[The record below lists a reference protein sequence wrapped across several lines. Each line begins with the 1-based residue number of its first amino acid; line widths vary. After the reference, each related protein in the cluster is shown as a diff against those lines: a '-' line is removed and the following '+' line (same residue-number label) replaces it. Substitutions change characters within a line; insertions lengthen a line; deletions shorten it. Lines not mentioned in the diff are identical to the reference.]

1 MEINPFISKLQTLI
15 DQEDLLNLG
24 REAQD
29 LKTRF
34 DDFILEEERKDQ
46 VNALNAA
53 ESGEVYENLDFS
65 PLKQAFYELY
75 DAFKTKRNQQKT
87 LKEALE
93 KENLKLKRSLI
104 TRLQDVIENEENIGV
119 AYNAQKEIH
128 ETWKKIGDIPRDKRD
143 EVQRDYSR
151 MLEIF
156 FHNMKIYRELKDHD
170 YHRNAQLKLSL
181 INQLEALKNSNAI
194 KDMESA
200 LKTLQN
206 EWEEIGPVLN
216 DDWEKLKVH
225 YWDSVRAVYEK
236 INQFYNERRNTQL
249 DNLAK
254 KKELVTE
261 IHAVNSKLDEI
272 DSSKSWEK
280 ATEKVIK
287 TQNDWKSIGQA
298 PRKEN
303 DEVWKEFR
311 AACDVFFEAKKAF
324 YKVIE
329 GKQKEVVEKKRKL
342 IDQAKSIQESTDW
355 KATSE
360 KLIRLQKEWKNS
372 GNSGQRFEN
381 KLWSE
386 FRAACDVF
394 FNARE
399 ESLKEQQSA
408 LIANVELKKQVIEKL
423 ANIELSG
430 DKKADLIILKEI
442 NEEFKAIGNVPNEHR
457 DELNLLFRKTM
468 DSHYENL
475 NIDSNEKELI
485 LFKARFDTLSS
496 GSNRVDFIQ
505 KERSAVRKQIDQL
518 NAEAIQMETNLSFF
532 SRSKGADNLRKEVD
546 QKISAIQQKIEGLK
560 RKLKAIPSE

>member
-1 MEINPFISKLQTLI
+1 METNPFVRELTTLI
-15 DQEDLLNLG
+15 NQEDVLNLG
-24 REAQD
+24 REAQEI
-29 LKTRF
+29 KTRF

-46 VNALNAA
+46 VNVLNAA
-53 ESGEVYENLDFS
+53 ESGETYESQDFS

-75 DAFKTKRNQQKT
+75 DAFKNKRNQQKA
-87 LKEALE
+87 LKDALE

-104 TRLQDVIENEENIGV
+104 IRLQEVIENEENIGV

-194 KDMESA
+194 KDMEST

-206 EWEEIGPVLN
+206 EWEEIGPVHN
-216 DDWEKLKVH
+216 DEWEKLKTL
-225 YWDSVRAVYEK
+225 YWDAVRAVYEK
-236 INQFYNERRNTQL
+236 INLFYNERRNTQL

-254 KKELVTE
+254 KKELVAE
-261 IHAVNSKLDEI
+261 ICVINSKLDEL

-280 ATEKVIK
+280 ATEKIIK
-287 TQNDWKSIGQA
+287 TQNDWKLIGQA

-303 DEVWKEFR
+303 DEIWKEFR
-311 AACDVFFEAKKAF
+311 AACDVFFEGKKAY
-324 YKVIE
+324 YKEIE

-342 IDQAKSIQESTDW
+342 IDQAKNIQNSTDW
-355 KATSE
+355 KTTSE

-372 GNSGQRFEN
+372 GNAGQRFEN
-381 KLWSE
+381 KLWAE

-399 ESLKEQQSA
+399 ENLKEQQSA
-408 LIANVELKKQVIEKL
+408 LLANVDLKKQVINKL
-423 ANIELSG
+423 VNIELSG
-430 DKKADLIILKEI
+430 DKKADLTILKEI
-442 NEEFKAIGNVPNEHR
+442 NEEFKAIGNIPNEQR
-457 DELNLLFRKTM
+457 DEINLLFRKTM
-468 DSHYENL
+468 DAHYEKL
-475 NIDSNEKELI
+475 NIDAGEKELI
-485 LFKARFDTLSS
+485 LFKSRFDTLPS
-496 GSNRVDFIQ
+496 GPNRVDFIQ
-505 KERSAVRKQIDQL
+505 KERSALRKQIDQL
-518 NAEAIQMETNLSFF
+518 HSEAIQMETNLSFF
-532 SRSKGADNLRKEVD
+532 SRSKGADSLRKEVD
-546 QKISAIQQKIEGLK
+546 QKIGVIQQKIEVLK

>member
-1 MEINPFISKLQTLI
+1 MEINPFVSKLQTLI

-29 LKTRF
+29 LKNRF

-46 VNALNAA
+46 VNALNAV

-216 DDWEKLKVH
+216 DEWEKLKVH

-236 INQFYNERRNTQL
+236 INQFYNERRNIQL

-254 KKELVTE
+254 KKELVTQ
-261 IHAVNSKLDEI
+261 IHTVNSKLDEI

-329 GKQKEVVEKKRKL
+329 GKQKELVEKKRKL

-408 LIANVELKKQVIEKL
+408 LIANVELKKQVIDKL

-430 DKKADLIILKEI
+430 DKKEDLIILKEI

-457 DELNLLFRKTM
+457 DELNHLFRKTM

-496 GSNRVDFIQ
+496 GSNRADFIQ

>member
-1 MEINPFISKLQTLI
+1 MEINPFVSKLQTLI

-29 LKTRF
+29 LKNRF

-46 VNALNAA
+46 VNALNAV

>member
-1 MEINPFISKLQTLI
+1 MEINPFVSKLQTLI

-408 LIANVELKKQVIEKL
+408 LIANVELKKQVIDKL

>member
-1 MEINPFISKLQTLI
+1 METNPFVSELAILI
-15 DQEDLLNLG
+15 NQEDLLNLS
-24 REAQD
+24 REAQE

-46 VNALNAA
+46 VNALNAE
-53 ESGEVYENLDFS
+53 ESGETYEKQDFS

-75 DAFKTKRNQQKT
+75 DVFKAKRNQQKA
-87 LKEALE
+87 LKDALE

-104 TRLQDVIENEENIGV
+104 HRLQEVIENEENIGV

-128 ETWKKIGDIPRDKRD
+128 ETWKKVGDIPRDKRD

-181 INQLEALKNSNAI
+181 INQLETLKNSTAI
-194 KDMESA
+194 KDMEST
-200 LKTLQN
+200 LKALQN
-206 EWEEIGPVLN
+206 EWEEIGPVHN
-216 DDWEKLKVH
+216 DEWEKLKTL
-225 YWDSVRAVYEK
+225 YWDAVRAVYEK
-236 INQFYNERRNTQL
+236 INQFYNERRNAQL

-254 KKELVTE
+254 KNELVAE
-261 IHAVNSKLDEI
+261 IHSITSKLEEL
-272 DSSKSWEK
+272 DSSRTWEK

-287 TQNDWKSIGQA
+287 IQNDWKLIGQA

-303 DEVWKEFR
+303 DEVWKDFR

-324 YKVIE
+324 YKEIE
-329 GKQKEVVEKKRKL
+329 GKQKEVVDKKRKL
-342 IDQAKSIQESTDW
+342 IDQAKSIQNSTDW
-355 KATSE
+355 KGTSE

-372 GNSGQRFEN
+372 GNAGHRFEN
-381 KLWSE
+381 KLWAE

-399 ESLKEQQSA
+399 ESLKEQQSV

-423 ANIELSG
+423 ENIQLSG
-430 DKKADLIILKEI
+430 DKKTDLTLLKDLT
-442 NEEFKAIGNVPNEHR
+442 EEFKAIGNIPNEQR
-457 DELNLLFRKTM
+457 DELNSSFRNKM
-468 DSHYENL
+468 DNL
-475 NIDSNEKELI
+475 YGKLDIDATEKELI
-485 LFKARFDTLSS
+485 LFKARFDSFPS
-496 GSNRVDFIQ
+496 GQNRSDFIQ
-505 KERSAVRKQIDQL
+505 KERSSLRKQIDQL

-532 SRSKGADNLRKEVD
+532 SRSKGAENLRKEVD
-546 QKISAIQQKIEGLK
+546 QKIAVLQQKIDSLK

>member
-1 MEINPFISKLQTLI
+1 METNPFLSELSALI
-15 DQEDLLNLG
+15 NQEEVLNLG

-29 LKTRF
+29 IKSRF

-53 ESGEVYENLDFS
+53 ETGEVYENQDFS
-65 PLKQAFYELY
+65 TLKQAFYDLY
-75 DAFKTKRNQQKT
+75 DAFKNKRNQQKV
-87 LKEALE
+87 LKDALE

-104 TRLQDVIENEENIGV
+104 ERLQEVIENEENIGA

-128 ETWKKIGDIPRDKRD
+128 ETWKKVGDIPRDKRD
-143 EVQRDYSR
+143 EIQRDYSR

-194 KDMESA
+194 KDMEGV

-206 EWEEIGPVLN
+206 EWEEIGPVHN
-216 DDWEKLKVH
+216 EEWEKLKTN
-225 YWDSVRAVYEK
+225 YWDAVRAVYEK
-236 INQFYNERRNTQL
+236 INQFYNERRNSQL

-254 KKELVTE
+254 KNELVSQ
-261 IHAVNSKLDEI
+261 IRLVIDKLAEY

-280 ATEKVIK
+280 ATEQVIK
-287 TQNDWKSIGQA
+287 TQNDWKLIGQA

-303 DEVWKEFR
+303 DDVWKEFR
-311 AACDVFFEAKKAF
+311 AACDVFFEAKKEF
-324 YKVIE
+324 FKVIE
-329 GKQKEVVEKKRKL
+329 TKQKEVVDKKRKL

-355 KATSE
+355 KGTSE

-372 GNSGQRFEN
+372 GNAGQRFEN
-381 KLWSE
+381 KLWAE

-399 ESLKEQQSA
+399 ENLKEQQSA
-408 LIANVELKKQVIEKL
+408 LVVNADLKKQLVDKISQL
-423 ANIELSG
+423 ELTG
-430 DKKADLIILKEI
+430 DKKADLTTLKEL
-442 NEEFKAIGNVPNEHR
+442 NDEFKAIGNVPNEQR
-457 DELNLLFRKTM
+457 DEINQLFRKGM
-468 DSHYENL
+468 DSQYEKL

-485 LFKARFDTLSS
+485 LFKSRFDTVPS
-496 GSNRVDFIQ
+496 GSNRMDFIQ
-505 KERSAVRKQIDQL
+505 KERSALRKQIDQL

-546 QKISAIQQKIEGLK
+546 QKVGVIQQKIEVLK

>member
-1 MEINPFISKLQTLI
+1 MEINPFVSKLQTLI

-46 VNALNAA
+46 VNALNAV

-408 LIANVELKKQVIEKL
+408 LIANVELKKQVIDKL

-430 DKKADLIILKEI
+430 DKKEDLIILKEI

-457 DELNLLFRKTM
+457 DELNHLFRKTM

-496 GSNRVDFIQ
+496 GSNRADFIQ

>member
-1 MEINPFISKLQTLI
+1 MEINPFVSKLQTLI

-29 LKTRF
+29 LKNRF

-46 VNALNAA
+46 VNALNAV

-408 LIANVELKKQVIEKL
+408 LIANVDLKKQVIDKL

>member
-65 PLKQAFYELY
+65 PLKQAFFELY

-355 KATSE
+355 KTTSE

-372 GNSGQRFEN
+372 GNAGQRFEN

-386 FRAACDVF
+386 FRAACDMF

-408 LIANVELKKQVIEKL
+408 LIANVELKKQVIDKL

>member
-1 MEINPFISKLQTLI
+1 METNPFVSELSALI
-15 DQEDLLNLG
+15 NQEEVLNLG

-29 LKTRF
+29 IKTRF
-34 DDFILEEERKDQ
+34 DDFMLEEERKDQ

-53 ESGEVYENLDFS
+53 ETGEVYENQDFS
-65 PLKQAFYELY
+65 TLKQAFYYLY
-75 DAFKTKRNQQKT
+75 DAFKNKRNQQKV
-87 LKEALE
+87 LKDALE

-104 TRLQDVIENEENIGV
+104 ERLQQVIENEENIGA

-128 ETWKKIGDIPRDKRD
+128 ETWKKVGDIPRDKRD
-143 EVQRDYSR
+143 EIQRDYSR

-194 KDMESA
+194 KDMEGA

-206 EWEEIGPVLN
+206 EWEEIGPVHN
-216 DDWEKLKVH
+216 EEWEKLKTN
-225 YWDSVRAVYEK
+225 YWDAVRAVYEK
-236 INQFYNERRNTQL
+236 INQFYNERRNSQL

-254 KKELVTE
+254 KNELVSQ
-261 IHAVNSKLDEI
+261 IRLINDKLAEY

-280 ATEKVIK
+280 ATEQIIK
-287 TQNDWKSIGQA
+287 TQNDWKLIGQA

-303 DEVWKEFR
+303 DDVWKEFR
-311 AACDVFFEAKKAF
+311 AACDVFFEAKKEF
-324 YKVIE
+324 FKVIE
-329 GKQKEVVEKKRKL
+329 TKQKEVVDKKRKL

-355 KATSE
+355 KGTSE

-372 GNSGQRFEN
+372 GNAGQRFEN
-381 KLWSE
+381 KLWAE

-399 ESLKEQQSA
+399 ENLKEQQSA
-408 LIANVELKKQVIEKL
+408 LVVNADLKKQLIDKISQL
-423 ANIELSG
+423 ELTG
-430 DKKADLIILKEI
+430 DKKADLTTLKEL
-442 NEEFKAIGNVPNEHR
+442 NDEFKAIGNVPNEQR
-457 DELNLLFRKTM
+457 DEINQLFRKGM
-468 DSHYENL
+468 DSQYEKL

-485 LFKARFDTLSS
+485 LFKSRFDTVPS
-496 GSNRVDFIQ
+496 GSNRMDFIQ
-505 KERSAVRKQIDQL
+505 KERSALRKQIDQL

-546 QKISAIQQKIEGLK
+546 QKVGVIQQKIEVLK

>member
-1 MEINPFISKLQTLI
+1 
-15 DQEDLLNLG
+15 
-24 REAQD
+24 
-29 LKTRF
+29 
-34 DDFILEEERKDQ
+34 
-46 VNALNAA
+46 
-53 ESGEVYENLDFS
+53 
-65 PLKQAFYELY
+65 
-75 DAFKTKRNQQKT
+75 
-87 LKEALE
+87 
-93 KENLKLKRSLI
+93 
-104 TRLQDVIENEENIGV
+104 
-119 AYNAQKEIH
+119 
-128 ETWKKIGDIPRDKRD
+128 
-143 EVQRDYSR
+143 
-151 MLEIF
+151 
-156 FHNMKIYRELKDHD
+156 MKIYRELKDHD

-216 DDWEKLKVH
+216 DEWEKLKVH

-261 IHAVNSKLDEI
+261 IHTVNSKLDEI

-287 TQNDWKSIGQA
+287 TQNDWKLIGQA

-311 AACDVFFEAKKAF
+311 AACDLFFEAKKAF

-408 LIANVELKKQVIEKL
+408 LIANIELKKQVIDKL

-496 GSNRVDFIQ
+496 GSNRADFIQ

>member
-1 MEINPFISKLQTLI
+1 MEINPFVSKLQTLI

-29 LKTRF
+29 LKNRF

-46 VNALNAA
+46 VNALNAV

-399 ESLKEQQSA
+399 ESLKEQQSD

-442 NEEFKAIGNVPNEHR
+442 NEEFKAIGNVPNEQR

-468 DSHYENL
+468 DAHYENL

-496 GSNRVDFIQ
+496 GSNRADFIQ
-505 KERSAVRKQIDQL
+505 KERSTLRKQIDQL

>member
-1 MEINPFISKLQTLI
+1 MEINPFVSKLQTLI

-29 LKTRF
+29 LKNRF

-46 VNALNAA
+46 VNALNAV

-249 DNLAK
+249 DNLVK
-254 KKELVTE
+254 KKELVAE
-261 IHAVNSKLDEI
+261 IHVVNSKLDEI

-287 TQNDWKSIGQA
+287 TQNDWKLIGQA

-324 YKVIE
+324 YKDIE

-408 LIANVELKKQVIEKL
+408 LIVNVELKKQVIDKL

>member
-1 MEINPFISKLQTLI
+1 MEINPFVSKLQTLI

-29 LKTRF
+29 LKNRF

-46 VNALNAA
+46 VNALNAV

-216 DDWEKLKVH
+216 DEWEKLKVH

-236 INQFYNERRNTQL
+236 INQFYNERRNIQL

-254 KKELVTE
+254 KKELVTQ
-261 IHAVNSKLDEI
+261 IHTVNSKLDEI

-408 LIANVELKKQVIEKL
+408 LIANVELKKQVIDKL

-430 DKKADLIILKEI
+430 DKKEDLIILKEI

-496 GSNRVDFIQ
+496 GSNRADFIQ

>member
-1 MEINPFISKLQTLI
+1 METNPFVSELSALI
-15 DQEDLLNLG
+15 NQEEVLNLG

-29 LKTRF
+29 IKTRF
-34 DDFILEEERKDQ
+34 DDFMLEEERKDQ

-53 ESGEVYENLDFS
+53 ETGEVYENQDFS
-65 PLKQAFYELY
+65 TLKQAFYDLY
-75 DAFKTKRNQQKT
+75 DAFKNKRNQQKV
-87 LKEALE
+87 LKDALE

-104 TRLQDVIENEENIGV
+104 ERLQEVIENEENIGA

-128 ETWKKIGDIPRDKRD
+128 ETWKKVGDIPRDKRD
-143 EVQRDYSR
+143 EIQRDYSR

-194 KDMESA
+194 KDMEGA

-206 EWEEIGPVLN
+206 EWEEIGPVHN
-216 DDWEKLKVH
+216 EEWEKLKTN
-225 YWDSVRAVYEK
+225 YWDAVRAVYEK
-236 INQFYNERRNTQL
+236 INQFYNERRNSQL

-254 KKELVTE
+254 KNELVSQ
-261 IHAVNSKLDEI
+261 IRLINDKLAEY

-280 ATEKVIK
+280 ATEQVIK
-287 TQNDWKSIGQA
+287 TQNDWKLIGQA

-303 DEVWKEFR
+303 DDVWKEFR
-311 AACDVFFEAKKAF
+311 AACDVFFESKKEF
-324 YKVIE
+324 FKVIE
-329 GKQKEVVEKKRKL
+329 AKQKEVVDKKRKL

-355 KATSE
+355 KGTSE

-372 GNSGQRFEN
+372 GNAGQRFEN
-381 KLWSE
+381 KLWAE

-399 ESLKEQQSA
+399 ENLKEQQSA
-408 LIANVELKKQVIEKL
+408 LVVNADLKKQLIDKISQL
-423 ANIELSG
+423 ELTG
-430 DKKADLIILKEI
+430 DKKADLTTLKEL
-442 NEEFKAIGNVPNEHR
+442 NDEFKAIGNVPNEQR
-457 DELNLLFRKTM
+457 DEINQLFRKGM
-468 DSHYENL
+468 DSQYEKL

-485 LFKARFDTLSS
+485 LFKSRFDTVPS
-496 GSNRVDFIQ
+496 GSNRMDFIQ
-505 KERSAVRKQIDQL
+505 KERSALRKQIDQL

-546 QKISAIQQKIEGLK
+546 QKVGVIQQKIEVLK

>member
-1 MEINPFISKLQTLI
+1 MEINPFVIKLQTLI

-104 TRLQDVIENEENIGV
+104 TRLQEVIENEENIGV

-236 INQFYNERRNTQL
+236 INQFYNERRNIQL

-261 IHAVNSKLDEI
+261 IHAINSKLDEI

-287 TQNDWKSIGQA
+287 TQNDWKLIGQA

-372 GNSGQRFEN
+372 GNAGQRFEN

-386 FRAACDVF
+386 FRAACDMF

-399 ESLKEQQSA
+399 ESLKQQQSA
-408 LIANVELKKQVIEKL
+408 LIANVELKKQVIDKL

-468 DSHYENL
+468 DSHYEHL

-485 LFKARFDTLSS
+485 LFKARFDTLPS
-496 GSNRVDFIQ
+496 GSNRADFIQ

>member
-311 AACDVFFEAKKAF
+311 VACDVFFEAKKAF

-355 KATSE
+355 KTTSE

-372 GNSGQRFEN
+372 GNAGQRFEN

-386 FRAACDVF
+386 FRAACDMF

-408 LIANVELKKQVIEKL
+408 LIANVELKKQVIDKL

>member
-1 MEINPFISKLQTLI
+1 MEINPFVSKLQTLI

-216 DDWEKLKVH
+216 DEWEKLKVH

-261 IHAVNSKLDEI
+261 IHTVNSKLDEI

-287 TQNDWKSIGQA
+287 TQNDWKLIGQA

-408 LIANVELKKQVIEKL
+408 LIANIELKKQVIDKL

-496 GSNRVDFIQ
+496 GSNRADFIQ

>member
-360 KLIRLQKEWKNS
+360 KLIRLQKDWKNS
-372 GNSGQRFEN
+372 GNAGQRFEN

-408 LIANVELKKQVIEKL
+408 LIANVELKKQVIDKL

>member
-1 MEINPFISKLQTLI
+1 MEINPFVSKLQTLI

-360 KLIRLQKEWKNS
+360 KLIRLQKDWKNS
-372 GNSGQRFEN
+372 GNAGQRFEN

-408 LIANVELKKQVIEKL
+408 LIANVELKKQVIDKL

>member
-1 MEINPFISKLQTLI
+1 MEINPFVIKLQTLI

-104 TRLQDVIENEENIGV
+104 TRLQEVIENEENIGV

-216 DDWEKLKVH
+216 DEWEKLKVH

-236 INQFYNERRNTQL
+236 INQFYNERRNIQL

-261 IHAVNSKLDEI
+261 IHAINSKLDEI

-287 TQNDWKSIGQA
+287 TQNDWKLIGQA

-355 KATSE
+355 KTTSE

-372 GNSGQRFEN
+372 GNAGQRFEN

-408 LIANVELKKQVIEKL
+408 LIANVELKKQVIDKL

-485 LFKARFDTLSS
+485 LFKARFDTLPS
-496 GSNRVDFIQ
+496 GSNRADFIQ

>member
-65 PLKQAFYELY
+65 PLKQAFFELY

-355 KATSE
+355 KTTSE

-372 GNSGQRFEN
+372 GNAGQRFEN

-386 FRAACDVF
+386 FRAACDMF

-408 LIANVELKKQVIEKL
+408 LIANVELKKQVIDKL

-442 NEEFKAIGNVPNEHR
+442 NEEFKAIGNVPNEQR

-468 DSHYENL
+468 DAHYENL

>member
-1 MEINPFISKLQTLI
+1 METNPFVSELSALI
-15 DQEDLLNLG
+15 NQEEVLNLG

-29 LKTRF
+29 IKTRF
-34 DDFILEEERKDQ
+34 DDFMLEEERKDQ

-53 ESGEVYENLDFS
+53 ETGEVYENQDFS
-65 PLKQAFYELY
+65 TLKQAFYDLY
-75 DAFKTKRNQQKT
+75 DAFKNKRNQQKV
-87 LKEALE
+87 LKDALE

-104 TRLQDVIENEENIGV
+104 ERLQEVIENEENIGA

-143 EVQRDYSR
+143 EIQRDYSR

-194 KDMESA
+194 KDMEGA

-206 EWEEIGPVLN
+206 EWEEIGPVHN
-216 DDWEKLKVH
+216 EEWEKLKTN
-225 YWDSVRAVYEK
+225 YWDAVRAVYEK
-236 INQFYNERRNTQL
+236 INQFYNERRNSQL

-254 KKELVTE
+254 KNELVSQ
-261 IHAVNSKLDEI
+261 IRLINDKLAEY

-280 ATEKVIK
+280 ATEQVIK
-287 TQNDWKSIGQA
+287 TQNDWKLIGQA

-303 DEVWKEFR
+303 DDVWKEFR
-311 AACDVFFEAKKAF
+311 AACDVFFESKKEF
-324 YKVIE
+324 FKVIE
-329 GKQKEVVEKKRKL
+329 AKQKEVVDKKRKL

-355 KATSE
+355 KGTSE

-372 GNSGQRFEN
+372 GNAGQRFEN
-381 KLWSE
+381 KLWAE

-399 ESLKEQQSA
+399 ENLKEQQSA
-408 LIANVELKKQVIEKL
+408 LVVNADLKKQLIDKISQL
-423 ANIELSG
+423 ELTG
-430 DKKADLIILKEI
+430 DKKADLTTLKEL
-442 NEEFKAIGNVPNEHR
+442 NDEFKAIGNVPNEQR
-457 DELNLLFRKTM
+457 DEINQLFRKGM
-468 DSHYENL
+468 DSQYEKL

-485 LFKARFDTLSS
+485 LFKSRFDTVPS
-496 GSNRVDFIQ
+496 GSNRMDFIQ
-505 KERSAVRKQIDQL
+505 KERSTLRKQIDQL

-546 QKISAIQQKIEGLK
+546 QKVGVIQQKIEVLK

>member
-1 MEINPFISKLQTLI
+1 METNPFVSELSALI
-15 DQEDLLNLG
+15 NQEEVLNLG

-29 LKTRF
+29 IKTRF
-34 DDFILEEERKDQ
+34 DDFMLEEERKDQ

-53 ESGEVYENLDFS
+53 ETGEVYENQDFS
-65 PLKQAFYELY
+65 TLKQAFYDLY
-75 DAFKTKRNQQKT
+75 DAFKNKRNQQKV
-87 LKEALE
+87 LKDALE

-104 TRLQDVIENEENIGV
+104 ERLQEVIENEENIGA

-143 EVQRDYSR
+143 EIQRDYSR

-194 KDMESA
+194 KDMEGA

-206 EWEEIGPVLN
+206 EWEEIGPVHN
-216 DDWEKLKVH
+216 EEWEKLKTN
-225 YWDSVRAVYEK
+225 YWDAVRAVYEK
-236 INQFYNERRNTQL
+236 INQFYNERRNSQL

-254 KKELVTE
+254 KNELVSQ
-261 IHAVNSKLDEI
+261 IRLINDKLAEY

-280 ATEKVIK
+280 ATEQVIK
-287 TQNDWKSIGQA
+287 TQNDWKLIGQA

-303 DEVWKEFR
+303 DDVWKEFR
-311 AACDVFFEAKKAF
+311 AACDVFFESKKEF
-324 YKVIE
+324 FKVIE
-329 GKQKEVVEKKRKL
+329 AKQKEVVDKKRKL

-355 KATSE
+355 KGTSE

-372 GNSGQRFEN
+372 GNAGQRFEN
-381 KLWSE
+381 KLWAE

-399 ESLKEQQSA
+399 ENLKEQQSA
-408 LIANVELKKQVIEKL
+408 LVVNADLKKQLIDKISQL
-423 ANIELSG
+423 ELTG
-430 DKKADLIILKEI
+430 DKKADLTTLKEL
-442 NEEFKAIGNVPNEHR
+442 NDEFKAIGNVPNEQR
-457 DELNLLFRKTM
+457 DEINQLFRKGM
-468 DSHYENL
+468 DSQYEKL

-485 LFKARFDTLSS
+485 LFKSRFDTVPS
-496 GSNRVDFIQ
+496 GSNRMDFIQ
-505 KERSAVRKQIDQL
+505 KERSALRKQIDQL

-546 QKISAIQQKIEGLK
+546 QKVGVIQQKIEVLK

>member
-1 MEINPFISKLQTLI
+1 METNPFVSELATLI
-15 DQEDLLNLG
+15 NQEDLLNLG
-24 REAQD
+24 RDAQE

-46 VNALNAA
+46 VNAMNAA
-53 ESGEVYENLDFS
+53 ESGEIYENQDFS

-75 DAFKTKRNQQKT
+75 DAFKIKRNQQKA
-87 LKEALE
+87 LKDALE

-104 TRLQDVIENEENIGV
+104 TRLQEVIENEENIGV

-128 ETWKKIGDIPRDKRD
+128 ETWKKVGDIPRDKRD

-181 INQLEALKNSNAI
+181 INQLETLKNSTAI
-194 KDMESA
+194 KDMEST
-200 LKTLQN
+200 LKSLQN
-206 EWEEIGPVLN
+206 EWEEIGPVHN
-216 DDWEKLKVH
+216 DEWEKLKTL
-225 YWDSVRAVYEK
+225 YWDAVRAVYEK

-254 KKELVTE
+254 KNELVAE
-261 IHAVNSKLDEI
+261 IRTITSKIEEL
-272 DSSKSWEK
+272 DSSRTWEK

-287 TQNDWKSIGQA
+287 TQNDWKLIGQA

-311 AACDVFFEAKKAF
+311 AACDVFFDAKKAF
-324 YKVIE
+324 YKEIE
-329 GKQKEVVEKKRKL
+329 GKQKEVVDKKRKL
-342 IDQAKSIQESTDW
+342 IDQAKSIQDSTDW
-355 KATSE
+355 KGTSE

-372 GNSGQRFEN
+372 GNAGQRFEN
-381 KLWSE
+381 KLWTE

-399 ESLKEQQSA
+399 ESLKEQQSV

-423 ANIELSG
+423 ENIQLSG
-430 DKKADLIILKEI
+430 DKKTDLTLLKDLT
-442 NEEFKAIGNVPNEHR
+442 EEFKAIGNVPNEQR
-457 DELNLLFRKTM
+457 DELNNSFRKNM
-468 DSHYENL
+468 DALYGKL
-475 NIDSNEKELI
+475 NIDATEKELI
-485 LFKARFDTLSS
+485 LFKARFDSIPS
-496 GSNRVDFIQ
+496 GQNRTEFIQ
-505 KERSAVRKQIDQL
+505 KERSSLRKQIDQL
-518 NAEAIQMETNLSFF
+518 NAEVIQMETNLSFF

-546 QKISAIQQKIEGLK
+546 QKIGVIQQKIDALK

>member
-1 MEINPFISKLQTLI
+1 METNPFVSELSTLFN
-15 DQEDLLNLG
+15 QEDVLNLG
-24 REAQD
+24 REAQE

-34 DDFILEEERKDQ
+34 DDSILEEERKDQ

-53 ESGEVYENLDFS
+53 ESGETYENQDFS
-65 PLKQAFYELY
+65 PLKQSFYELY
-75 DAFKTKRNQQKT
+75 DAFKAKRNQQKT

-104 TRLQDVIENEENIGV
+104 ERLQEVIENEENIGI
-119 AYNAQKEIH
+119 AYNTQKEIH
-128 ETWKKIGDIPRDKRD
+128 ETWKKIGDIPREKRD

-181 INQLEALKNSNAI
+181 INQLEALKNSNALR
-194 KDMESA
+194 DMESA

-206 EWEEIGPVLN
+206 EWEEIGPVHN
-216 DDWEKLKVH
+216 DEWENLKTL
-225 YWDSVRAVYEK
+225 YWDAVRAVYEK
-236 INQFYNERRNTQL
+236 INQFYNERRNIQL
-249 DNLAK
+249 DNLTK

-261 IHAVNSKLDEI
+261 ISSINSKLNEL
-272 DSSKSWEK
+272 DSAKLWEK

-287 TQNDWKSIGQA
+287 SQNDWKLIGQA

-311 AACDVFFEAKKAF
+311 AACDVFFEGKKAF
-324 YKVIE
+324 FKEIE

-342 IDQAKSIQESTDW
+342 IEQAKNVQDSTDW
-355 KATSE
+355 KTTSE
-360 KLIRLQKEWKNS
+360 KLIRLQKEWKTS
-372 GNSGQRFEN
+372 GNAGQRFEN

-399 ESLKEQQSA
+399 ESLQEQQAA
-408 LIANVELKKQVIEKL
+408 LFVNVDLKKQVIEKL
-423 ANIELSG
+423 AAIELSG
-430 DKKADLIILKEI
+430 DKKVDLTLLKEI
-442 NEEFKAIGNVPNEHR
+442 NEEFKSIGNVPNEQR
-457 DELNLLFRKTM
+457 DEINLLFRKTM
-468 DSHYENL
+468 DAHYEKL
-475 NIDSNEKELI
+475 NIDPSEKELI
-485 LFKARFDTLSS
+485 LFKARFDALPS
-496 GSNRVDFIQ
+496 GSARVDFIQ
-505 KERSAVRKQIDQL
+505 KERSLLRKQIDQL

-532 SRSKGADNLRKEVD
+532 SRSKGADSLRKEVD
-546 QKISAIQQKIEGLK
+546 QKIGVIQQKIEVLK

>member
-1 MEINPFISKLQTLI
+1 
-15 DQEDLLNLG
+15 
-24 REAQD
+24 
-29 LKTRF
+29 
-34 DDFILEEERKDQ
+34 
-46 VNALNAA
+46 
-53 ESGEVYENLDFS
+53 
-65 PLKQAFYELY
+65 
-75 DAFKTKRNQQKT
+75 
-87 LKEALE
+87 
-93 KENLKLKRSLI
+93 
-104 TRLQDVIENEENIGV
+104 
-119 AYNAQKEIH
+119 
-128 ETWKKIGDIPRDKRD
+128 
-143 EVQRDYSR
+143 
-151 MLEIF
+151 
-156 FHNMKIYRELKDHD
+156 
-170 YHRNAQLKLSL
+170 
-181 INQLEALKNSNAI
+181 
-194 KDMESA
+194 MESA

-216 DDWEKLKVH
+216 DEWEKLKVH

-236 INQFYNERRNTQL
+236 INQFYNERRNIQL

-254 KKELVTE
+254 KKELVTQ
-261 IHAVNSKLDEI
+261 IHTVNSKLDEI

-408 LIANVELKKQVIEKL
+408 LIANVELIKQVIDKL

-430 DKKADLIILKEI
+430 DKKEDLIILKEI

-457 DELNLLFRKTM
+457 DELNHLFRKTM

-496 GSNRVDFIQ
+496 GSNRADFIQ

>member
-1 MEINPFISKLQTLI
+1 MEINPFVIKLQTLI

-104 TRLQDVIENEENIGV
+104 TRLQEVIENEENIGV

-216 DDWEKLKVH
+216 DEWEKLKVH

-236 INQFYNERRNTQL
+236 INQFYNERRNIQL

-254 KKELVTE
+254 KKELVTQ
-261 IHAVNSKLDEI
+261 IHTVNSKLDEI

-372 GNSGQRFEN
+372 GNAGQRFEN

-408 LIANVELKKQVIEKL
+408 LIANVELKKQVIDKL

-496 GSNRVDFIQ
+496 GSNRADFIQ
-505 KERSAVRKQIDQL
+505 KERSAVKKQIDQL

-546 QKISAIQQKIEGLK
+546 QKITAIQQKIEGLK